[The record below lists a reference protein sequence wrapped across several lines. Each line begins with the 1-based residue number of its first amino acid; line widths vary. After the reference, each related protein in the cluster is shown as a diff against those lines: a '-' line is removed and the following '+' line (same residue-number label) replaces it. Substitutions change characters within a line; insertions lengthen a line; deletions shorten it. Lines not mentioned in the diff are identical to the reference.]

1 MKASD
6 AVLFALENLSS
17 RRMRTGLS
25 TLGMM
30 FGVAAVIAMLS
41 IGAGAERRALAMIER
56 LGVNNVLLRSKDVPA
71 SERAEARK
79 KSMGLSP
86 RDVAAIREAVPNV
99 ALVSPKAR
107 IDAYKVIADGYKA
120 QAKIWG
126 VSHRHPETARIT
138 LDEGRFFDQLD
149 EQSHAQV
156 CVIGAGVRRDLFVT
170 GVAIGRFI
178 KVNDVWLKVIGVLGP
193 DSPLGDEAGAGA
205 SGASGAGPLGGSG
218 GDSDI
223 YLPLSTLLQKF
234 ERDPLEPPLAE
245 IVVKLDTPAT
255 GSGVPAISPHES
267 AAVIAGLLGQLH
279 GGVDDFEVVV
289 PEALL
294 AQSRETQRIFS
305 IVMGCIAGISLL
317 VGGIGIMNIM
327 LASVFEQTREIGVRR
342 AVGALRRDIRFQF
355 LVESFLVAGLGG
367 ACGVLLGL
375 FIAHVVA
382 SYAGWPTVV
391 TPLAIVLSTGVSGA
405 VGLCSGLYPAIR
417 ASRLDPIEAL
427 AHQ

>member
-1 MKASD
+1 MRSSD
-6 AVLFALENLSS
+6 AVRFALENLSS
-17 RRMRTGLS
+17 RRLRTGLS

-41 IGAGAERRALAMIER
+41 IGAGAEQRALAMIER
-56 LGVNNVLLRSKDVPA
+56 MGVHNVLLRSKEVPPT
-71 SERAEARK
+71 ERAEARK

-99 ALVSPKAR
+99 QLVVPKAVV
-107 IDAYKVIADGYKA
+107 DAYKVIADGQKT

-126 VSHRHPETARIT
+126 VSHRHPEATRLT
-138 LDEGRFFDQLD
+138 LEEGRFFDETD
-149 EQSHAQV
+149 ERRHAQV
-156 CVIGAGVRRDLFVT
+156 AVIGPAVRRDLFVT
-170 GVAIGRFI
+170 GAALGRFI
-178 KVNDVWLKVIGVLGP
+178 KVNDVWLKVIGVLAAAAPGTETSGP
-193 DSPLGDEAGAGA
+193 EGLGAGD
-205 SGASGAGPLGGSG
+205 GPN
-218 GDSDI
+218 DI
-223 YLPLSTLLQKF
+223 YLPLTTLLQKF
-234 ERDPLEPPLAE
+234 ERDPLEPPLEE
-245 IVVKLDTPAT
+245 IVVKLDGKA
-255 GSGVPAISPHES
+255 SPHEA
-267 AAVIAGLLGQLH
+267 AAVIGGLLGQLH
-279 GGVDDFEVVV
+279 GGVDDYETVV

-355 LVESFLVAGLGG
+355 LVESFLVAGFGG
-367 ACGVLLGL
+367 AFGVLLGL
-375 FIAHVVA
+375 FISHVVA

-391 TPLAIVLSTGVSGA
+391 TPLAIILSTGVSGT
-405 VGLCSGLYPAIR
+405 VGLFSGLYPAIR

>member
-1 MKASD
+1 MRASD

-17 RRMRTGLS
+17 RRLRTGLS

-56 LGVNNVLLRSKDVPA
+56 LGVNNVLLRSKEVPP

-86 RDVAAIREAVPNV
+86 RDVSAIREAVPHV

-107 IDAYKVIADGYKA
+107 IDAYKVIADGFKT

-126 VSHRHPETARIT
+126 VSHHHPETARIN
-138 LDEGRFFDQLD
+138 LEEGRFFDELD

-156 CVIGAGVRRDLFVT
+156 CVIGAAVRRDLFVT

-178 KVNDVWLKVIGVLGP
+178 KVNDVWLKVVGVLAADNP
-193 DSPLGDEAGAGA
+193 VDEPGGTGAA
-205 SGASGAGPLGGSG
+205 SPLGGST

-223 YLPLSTLLQKF
+223 FLPLSTLLHKF
-234 ERDPLEPPLAE
+234 ERDPLDPPLAE
-245 IVVKLDTPAT
+245 IVVKLEGPPAGGT
-255 GSGVPAISPHES
+255 VAGVSPHES
-267 AAVIAGLLGQLH
+267 AAVISGLLGQLH
-279 GGVDDFEVVV
+279 GGVDDYEIVV

-375 FIAHVVA
+375 FIASVVA

-405 VGLCSGLYPAIR
+405 VGLFSGLYPAIR

>member
-1 MKASD
+1 MKTSD
-6 AVLFALENLSS
+6 AFLFALENLSS
-17 RRMRTGLS
+17 RRLRTGLS

-56 LGVNNVLLRSKDVPA
+56 LGVHNVLVRNKEVPP

-86 RDVAAIREAVPNV
+86 RDVSAIREAVPHL
-99 ALVSPKAR
+99 ALVAPKAGV
-107 IDAYKVIADGYKA
+107 DPYKIIAEGQKT
-120 QAKIWG
+120 QAKVWG
-126 VSHRHPETARIT
+126 VSHRHPEATR
-138 LDEGRFFDQLD
+138 LVLQEGRFFDESD
-149 EQSHAQV
+149 ERAHAQV
-156 CVIGAGVRRDLFVT
+156 AVIGASVRRDLFLHDEAV
-170 GVAIGRFI
+170 GRFL
-178 KVNDVWLKVIGVLGP
+178 KVNDVWLKVIGVLAADGLAEGP
-193 DSPLGDEAGAGA
+193 SDPLA
-205 SGASGAGPLGGSG
+205 GGSG
-218 GDSDI
+218 DGDI
-223 YLPLSTLLQKF
+223 YMPASTLLQKF
-234 ERDPLEPPLAE
+234 ERDPLEPPLEE
-245 IVVKLDTPAT
+245 IIVKLDGKT
-255 GSGVPAISPHES
+255 SPHES
-267 AAVIAGLLGQLH
+267 AAVIAGLLEQLH
-279 GGVDDFEVVV
+279 GKVDDYEIVV

-355 LVESFLVAGLGG
+355 LVESFLVAGFGG
-367 ACGVLLGL
+367 GFGVLVGL
-375 FIAHVVA
+375 FISHVVA
-382 SYAGWPTVV
+382 TWAGWPTVV
-391 TPLAIVLSTGVSGA
+391 TPIAIILSTGVSGA
-405 VGLCSGLYPAIR
+405 VGLFSGLYPAIR

>member
-1 MKASD
+1 LKASD

-56 LGVNNVLLRSKDVPA
+56 LGVHNVLVKAKELPPT
-71 SERAEARK
+71 ERTEARK
-79 KSMGLSP
+79 KSMGLGP
-86 RDVAAIREAVPNV
+86 RDVSAIREAVPHV
-99 ALVSPKAR
+99 AMVAPKASV
-107 IDAYKVIADGYKA
+107 DAYKVIADGYKT

-126 VSHRHPETARIT
+126 ISHRHREVARLE
-138 LDEGRFFDQLD
+138 LDAGRFFDEID
-149 EQSHAQV
+149 ERTHAQV
-156 CVIGAGVRRDLFVT
+156 CVIGAGVRRDLFVA
-170 GVAIGRFI
+170 GEALGRFI
-178 KVNDVWLKVIGVLGP
+178 KVNDVWLKVVGVLAP
-193 DSPLGDEAGAGA
+193 DRPLADAGGGGAPAGGGEADG
-205 SGASGAGPLGGSG
+205 
-218 GDSDI
+218 DI
-223 YLPLSTLLQKF
+223 YLPLTTLLQKF
-234 ERDPLEPPLAE
+234 ERDPLEPPLKE
-245 IVVKLDTPAT
+245 IVVKLEERA
-255 GSGVPAISPHES
+255 SSHES

-279 GGVDDFEVVV
+279 GGVDDYEIVV

-355 LVESFLVAGLGG
+355 LVESFLVAGFGG
-367 ACGVLLGL
+367 LFGVGLGL
-375 FIAHVVA
+375 FISHVVA
-382 SYAGWPTVV
+382 TYADWPTVV
-391 TPLAIVLSTGVSGA
+391 TPVAILLSTGVSGA
-405 VGLCSGLYPAIR
+405 VGLFSGLYPAVR
-417 ASRLDPIEAL
+417 ASQLDPIEAL

>member
-6 AVLFALENLSS
+6 AVLFAFENLSS

-41 IGAGAERRALAMIER
+41 IGAGAEKRALAMIER
-56 LGVNNVLLRSKDVPA
+56 LGVHNVLIKSKEVPP

-79 KSMGLSP
+79 KSMGLNQ
-86 RDVAAIREAVPNV
+86 RDVSAISEAVPHV

-107 IDAYKVIADGYKA
+107 VDAYKVIADGEKT

-126 VSHRHPETARIT
+126 VSHRFVETAR
-138 LDEGRFFDQLD
+138 LNLEKDAAGRFFDRAD
-149 EQSHAQV
+149 EEGHAQV
-156 CVIGAGVRRDLFVT
+156 CVIGAAVRRDLFVA
-170 GVAIGRFI
+170 GPAVGRFI
-178 KVNDVWLKVIGVLGP
+178 KVNDVWLKVIGVLAPESVVGEPGP
-193 DSPLGDEAGAGA
+193 PVPGTTGPGDN
-205 SGASGAGPLGGSG
+205 
-218 GDSDI
+218 DI
-223 YLPLSTLLQKF
+223 YLPLTTLLQKF
-234 ERDPLEPPLAE
+234 ERDALEPPLAE
-245 IVVKLDTPAT
+245 IVVMLD
-255 GSGVPAISPHES
+255 GQVSPHES

-279 GGVDDFEVVV
+279 GGVDDYEIVV

-355 LVESFLVAGLGG
+355 LVESFLVAGFGG
-367 ACGVLLGL
+367 ACGVFLGL
-375 FIAHVVA
+375 FIAFVVA
-382 SYAGWPTVV
+382 QYAGWPTVV
-391 TPLAIVLSTGVSGA
+391 TPLAIILSTGVSGA
-405 VGLCSGLYPAIR
+405 VGLFSGLYPAVR

>member
-1 MKASD
+1 MKTAD

-17 RRMRTGLS
+17 RRLRTGLS

-56 LGVNNVLLRSKDVPA
+56 MGIDNVLIKSKEVPV

-79 KSMGLSP
+79 KSMGLSQ
-86 RDVAAIREAVPNV
+86 RDVAAIREAVPQV
-99 ALVSPKAR
+99 ALVAPKAR
-107 IDAYKVIADGYKA
+107 VEAYKVIADGYKA

-126 VSHRHPETARIT
+126 VSPRHSEAVR
-138 LDEGRFFDQLD
+138 LDLEEGRFFDPTD
-149 EQSHAQV
+149 ERTHAQV
-156 CVIGAGVRRDLFVT
+156 CVIGAGVRRDLFAAGHAV
-170 GVAIGRFI
+170 GRYL
-178 KVNDVWLKVIGVLGP
+178 KVNDLWLRVVGVLAA
-193 DSPLGDEAGAGA
+193 DSPVAGGGPAGAVV
-205 SGASGAGPLGGSG
+205 SG

-223 YLPLSTLLQKF
+223 YLPLGTLLHKLD
-234 ERDPLEPPLAE
+234 RDPLAPPLDE
-245 IVVKLDTPAT
+245 VVVKLEPAAT
-255 GSGVPAISPHES
+255 PHES
-267 AAVIAGLLGQLH
+267 AAVISGLLAQLH
-279 GGVDDFEVVV
+279 GGVDDYEIVV

-305 IVMGCIAGISLL
+305 IVMGCIASISLL
-317 VGGIGIMNIM
+317 VGGIGIMNIT

-367 ACGVLLGL
+367 LCGVGLGL
-375 FIAHVVA
+375 FISHVVA
-382 SYAGWPTVV
+382 SYAGWPTAV
-391 TPLAIVLSTGVSGA
+391 TPLAIVLATGVSGA
-405 VGLCSGLYPAIR
+405 VGLVSGVYPAVR

>member
-6 AVLFALENLSS
+6 ALLFAFENLQS
-17 RRMRTGLS
+17 RRLRTGLS

-41 IGAGAERRALAMIER
+41 IGAGAEKRALAMIER
-56 LGVNNVLLRSKDVPA
+56 LGVHNVLLRTKEVPP

-107 IDAYKVIADGYKA
+107 VDAYKVIADGNKT
-120 QAKIWG
+120 QAKVWG
-126 VSHRHPETARIT
+126 VGNRHPETARVA
-138 LDEGRFFDQLD
+138 LEEGRFFDEAD
-149 EQSHAQV
+149 VDGHAQV
-156 CVIGAGVRRDLFVT
+156 AVVGASIRRDLFVT
-170 GVAIGRFI
+170 GEALGRFI
-178 KVNDVWLKVIGVLGP
+178 KVNDVWLKVIGVLAP
-193 DSPLGDEAGAGA
+193 DSPLGEEGGPPGAGAG
-205 SGASGAGPLGGSG
+205 SSDG
-218 GDSDI
+218 DI

-234 ERDPLEPPLAE
+234 ERDPLASPLEE
-245 IVVKLDTPAT
+245 IVVKLDGT
-255 GSGVPAISPHES
+255 GSPHES
-267 AAVIAGLLGQLH
+267 AAVITGLLGQLH
-279 GGVDDFEVVV
+279 GGVDDYEVVV

-355 LVESFLVAGLGG
+355 LVESFLVAGFGG
-367 ACGVLLGL
+367 ASGVLLGL
-375 FIAHVVA
+375 FISFIVA
-382 SYAGWPTVV
+382 QYAGWPTVV
-391 TPLAIVLSTGVSGA
+391 TPIAIILSTGVSGA
-405 VGLCSGLYPAIR
+405 VGLFSGLYPAIR
-417 ASRLDPIEAL
+417 ASHLDPIEAL

>member
-1 MKASD
+1 MKTSD
-6 AVLFALENLSS
+6 AFLFALENLSS
-17 RRMRTGLS
+17 RRLRTGLS

-56 LGVNNVLLRSKDVPA
+56 LGVHNVLVRSKEVPP

-86 RDVAAIREAVPNV
+86 RDVSAIREAVPHL
-99 ALVSPKAR
+99 ALVAPKAGV
-107 IDAYKVIADGYKA
+107 DPYKIIAEGQKT
-120 QAKIWG
+120 QAKVWG
-126 VSHRHPETARIT
+126 VSHRHPEATR
-138 LDEGRFFDQLD
+138 LVLQEGRFFDESD
-149 EQSHAQV
+149 ERAHAQV
-156 CVIGAGVRRDLFVT
+156 AVIGAAVRRDLFLHDEAV
-170 GVAIGRFI
+170 GRFL
-178 KVNDVWLKVIGVLGP
+178 KVNDVWLKVIGVLAADGLAADGP
-193 DSPLGDEAGAGA
+193 GD
-205 SGASGAGPLGGSG
+205 PLGGGSG
-218 GDSDI
+218 DGDI
-223 YLPLSTLLQKF
+223 YLPATTLLQKF
-234 ERDPLEPPLAE
+234 ERDPLEPPLEE
-245 IVVKLDTPAT
+245 IIVKLDGKA
-255 GSGVPAISPHES
+255 SPHES
-267 AAVIAGLLGQLH
+267 AAVIAGLLDQLH
-279 GGVDDFEVVV
+279 GKVDDYEIVV

-355 LVESFLVAGLGG
+355 LVESFLVAGFGG
-367 ACGVLLGL
+367 GFGVLVGL
-375 FIAHVVA
+375 FISHVVA
-382 SYAGWPTVV
+382 TMAGWPTVV
-391 TPLAIVLSTGVSGA
+391 TPLAIILSTGVSGA
-405 VGLCSGLYPAIR
+405 VGLFSGLYPAIR

>member
-1 MKASD
+1 LRASD
-6 AVLFALENLSS
+6 AVLFAFENLSS

-56 LGVNNVLLRSKDVPA
+56 LGVHNVLVKAKEVPP
-71 SERAEARK
+71 SERTEARK

-86 RDVAAIREAVPNV
+86 RDVAAIREAVPHV
-99 ALVSPKAR
+99 AMVAPKAGV
-107 IDAYKVIADGYKA
+107 DAYKVIADGYKT

-126 VSHRHPETARIT
+126 VSHRHPEAARVQ
-138 LDEGRFFDQLD
+138 LDGGRFFDEID
-149 EQSHAQV
+149 VRTHAQV
-156 CVIGAGVRRDLFVT
+156 CVIGAGVRRDLFVS
-170 GVAIGRFI
+170 GEPLGRFI
-178 KVNDVWLKVIGVLGP
+178 KVNDVWLKVVGVLAP
-193 DSPLGDEAGAGA
+193 DRPVAEA
-205 SGASGAGPLGGSG
+205 AGPTPVGGG
-218 GDSDI
+218 EGDGDI

-234 ERDPLEPPLAE
+234 ERDPLEPPLKE
-245 IVVKLDTPAT
+245 IVIKLD
-255 GSGVPAISPHES
+255 GQSSPHES
-267 AAVIAGLLGQLH
+267 GAVIAGLLGQLH
-279 GGVDDFEVVV
+279 GGVDDYEIVV

-355 LVESFLVAGLGG
+355 LVESFLVAGFGG
-367 ACGVLLGL
+367 LCGVGLGL
-375 FIAHVVA
+375 VISHVVA
-382 SYAGWPTVV
+382 RYADWPTVV
-391 TPLAIVLSTGVSGA
+391 TPLAILLSTGVSGA
-405 VGLCSGLYPAIR
+405 VGLFSGLYPAVR